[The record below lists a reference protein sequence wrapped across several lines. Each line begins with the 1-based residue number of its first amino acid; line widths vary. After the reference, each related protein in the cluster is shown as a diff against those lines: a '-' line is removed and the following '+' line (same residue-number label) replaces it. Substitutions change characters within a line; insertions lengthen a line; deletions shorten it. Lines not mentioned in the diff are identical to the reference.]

1 MKKYFIVAN
10 IWKILEAV
18 LLVTVGVLTIV
29 SAPVSD
35 LRSVI
40 GMIAAI
46 CVVTDGALNLIFY
59 FFRVLFR
66 QPSRNGLI
74 LSIAEIALGVFL
86 IVKEAEPGSQFVV
99 ENFTLIIA
107 LLLTVIGAAVIIEAV
122 GRTIAK
128 SDKTLALIGEFA
140 IGVIALALGIV
151 AIIFLNVA
159 IDVMLIITG
168 SLIILAG
175 VLLLFVIVLAFVA
188 AHKAGKTIRE
198 FFESDISASETIKEA
213 TGK

>member
-10 IWKILEAV
+10 IWKIIEAA
-18 LLVTVGVLTIV
+18 LLITVGVLTIV
-29 SAPVSD
+29 SFGVVE
-35 LRSVI
+35 LQSVI

-46 CVVTDGALNLIFY
+46 CIVVDGALNLIFY
-59 FFRVLFR
+59 FFRVMFR
-66 QPSRNGLI
+66 EPSRGGLI

-86 IVKEAEPGSQFVV
+86 IVKESNPTDAFVV
-99 ENFTLIIA
+99 KNFTLIVAI
-107 LLLTVIGAAVIIEAV
+107 LLTVVGGAIIVEAV
-122 GRTIAK
+122 AKTIAK
-128 SDKTLALIGEFA
+128 SDRLLALIGEFTVGA
-140 IGVIALALGIV
+140 IALALGIV
-151 AIIFLNVA
+151 ALVFTNIAANI
-159 IDVMLIITG
+159 MLIITG

-198 FFESDISASETIKEA
+198 FFESDISTSETIKEA